1 MFNLNEY
8 FGGKVKS
15 LTFNADQAKA
25 TIGVMSPG
33 EYEFGTSSVEYMT
46 VISGIMEVMLPG
58 ENTWKSYKPFETFM
72 VSKDV
77 RFKVKMHGDT
87 AYLCR
92 YE

>member
-15 LTFNADQAKA
+15 LAFTIEQAKA
-25 TIGVMSPG
+25 TIGVMAPG
-33 EYEFGTSSVEYMT
+33 EYEFATGTVEYMT

-58 ENTWKSYKPFETFM
+58 ENTRKSYKPFETFM
-72 VSKDV
+72 VPKNV
-77 RFKVKMHGDT
+77 RFKVKVLGDT